1 MFHLTRLLGSH
12 KAWRGDYAIRA
23 CVLALSLAC
32 ALAPYFLSPFN
43 PRAAVAQTV
52 SAVQNDFEDGPLQG
66 WIPRGGV
73 ILTNTTEA
81 AAGGTH
87 SLKTTG
93 RTMGFH
99 GPSLNVLSLLT
110 KGATYQVTASVRLVP
125 PTTATAVRVT
135 MQQTP
140 VGGGNQFVQI
150 ASNNNVTDAAFV
162 RLTGLYSFGA
172 EMTGLLL
179 YVEATSE
186 TASYYLDDFSIT
198 LAPPPPGPPP
208 NTTGAASDFESGAR
222 EGWAPRIGGETLTVT
237 SADQHGGVNSLLTST
252 RTAAFSGPSFNV
264 TNVMFNGSRYRVSL
278 WAKLAPG
285 EASAQLRVSLQR
297 NAGAITTFHT
307 VVGNTTVTA
316 DKWVNLKAVYDVAL
330 ANTSLT
336 LYVESASGTPSFYID
351 DFTITFVPPPVAET
365 NIPSVY
371 KSLAEFFPVGAAIHQ
386 GDLTGEH
393 AALLK
398 KHFNSVTSE
407 NDMKWSSLQPMEG
420 GFNFAPADAQVNFAK
435 TNNMRVRGH
444 TLVWHNQTP
453 AWVFNDPSG
462 APMTPTPE
470 NKALLL
476 KRMENHIRTVMDHYK
491 NDVYAWDVVNE
502 VIDPSQPDGF
512 RRSPWFNIIGP
523 EFIDKAFQIARD
535 VDHDAKLFINDFD
548 TTNTTKRQF
557 LFNLISGLKSRG
569 VPIDGIGHQM
579 HNNVDFP
586 SGQAIIDTINM
597 FYNLGVEN
605 EVTEL
610 DTSIYSGPNP
620 PAFDDYALI
629 PQDLFVRQGYRNR
642 IFFDAFR
649 QLKGKIGNVTFWGQ
663 ADDHTWLTSSTR
675 VNGPLLFD
683 PSLKKKFAYWGVIDP
698 LQLPG
703 ADLSTSVSAGSNSV
717 LSGSDLSYTITV
729 RNNQDNDL
737 EDFLPDDDDLPA
749 ANVTLTDA
757 IPAGTVFKS
766 LSAPAGWSCA
776 TPAAGG
782 AGQVNCTLA
791 SLAPGASAQFNLTVT
806 VICATPDNT
815 EIINTATVASTTRDP
830 NTAPNNTASVNVRV
844 SNPPPVISGI
854 SVDKA
859 LLGPPNHRMVPVT
872 LWYNTSDNC
881 DAGLVTKVTI
891 SSNEPVNGTG
901 DGDTAPDWVVND
913 AHHILLRAERAG
925 NGLGRIYTI
934 TVTVTDSAGSSSS
947 SSTIV
952 RVPH

>member
-1 MFHLTRLLGSH
+1 MFHLTRLLH
-12 KAWRGDYAIRA
+12 PTKAWRRSQAVRA
-23 CVLALSLAC
+23 CVFALGLAC
-32 ALAPYFLSPFN
+32 ALALYFTSPFN
-43 PRAAVAQTV
+43 PRTAVAQSGTIF
-52 SAVQNDFEDGPLQG
+52 QNDFEDGTLQG
-66 WIPRGGV
+66 WIPRGAV
-73 ILTNTTEA
+73 TLTNTTEA
-81 AAGGTH
+81 AAGGTR

-93 RTMGFH
+93 RTQGFH

-110 KGATYQVTASVRLVP
+110 KGATYQVTASVRLVA
-125 PTTATAVRVT
+125 PTAASTVRVT

-140 VGGGNQFVQI
+140 AGGSNQFATVAQ
-150 ASNNNVTDAAFV
+150 NTGVTDAAFV
-162 RLTGLYSFGA
+162 TLTGLYSYGA
-172 EMTGLLL
+172 DMTGLLL
-179 YVEATSE
+179 YVESTNA
-186 TASYYLDDFSIT
+186 TASYYLDNFSIT
-198 LAPPPPGPPP
+198 LVAPAPGPPP
-208 NTTGAASDFESGAR
+208 NTTGAASDFETGAR
-222 EGWAPRIGGETLTVT
+222 EGWAPRIGREVLTVT
-237 SADQHGGVNSLLTST
+237 TADANSGNRSLLTT
-252 RTAAFSGPSFNV
+252 GRMAAFDGPSFNV

-285 EASAQLRVSLQR
+285 EPNSQLRVSLQR
-297 NAGAITTFHT
+297 NAGTITTFHT
-307 VVGNTTVTA
+307 VIGNTNVTA
-316 DKWVNLKAVYDVAL
+316 DRWVNLKTVFDVTL
-330 ANTSLT
+330 ANTSLS

-351 DFTITFVPPPVAET
+351 DFTITFVPPPVAER
-365 NIPSVY
+365 NLPSVY
-371 KSLAEFFPVGAAIHQ
+371 QSLAEFFPVGAAIHS
-386 GDLTGEH
+386 GDLSGEH
-393 AALLK
+393 AVLLTR
-398 KHFNSVTSE
+398 HFNSVTSE
-407 NDMKWSSLQPMEG
+407 NDMKWSSLQPTQG
-420 GFNFAPADAQVNFAK
+420 SFNFGPADAQVAFAK
-435 TNNMRVRGH
+435 TNNMRIRGH

-453 AWVFNDPSG
+453 AWVFNDANGMPL
-462 APMTPTPE
+462 TPTPE

-476 KRMENHIRTVMDHYK
+476 QRMENHIRTVMDHYK

-523 EFIDKAFQIARD
+523 EFIDRAFQIARE
-535 VDHDAKLFINDFD
+535 VDPDCKLYINDFD

-586 SGQAIIDTINM
+586 SAQAIIDTINM
-597 FYNLGVEN
+597 FFNLGVEN

-766 LSAPAGWSCA
+766 LSAPAEWSCT

-782 AGQVNCTLA
+782 AGQVNCTIA
-791 SLAPGASAQFNLTVT
+791 SLAPGASAQINLTVT
-806 VICATPDNT
+806 VICPTPNNT
-815 EIINTATVASTTRDP
+815 EIVNSAAVASTTRDP
-830 NTAPNNTASVNVRV
+830 NPAPNNTAAANVRV
-844 SNPPPVISGI
+844 SNPPPVISDL
-854 SVDKA
+854 SVDKPV
-859 LLGPPNHRMVPVT
+859 LWPPNHQMVPVA
-872 LWYNTSDNC
+872 LRYSVSDNC
-881 DAGLVTKVTI
+881 DSILKPVITI
-891 SSNEPVNGTG
+891 SSNEPLDGTG
-901 DGDTAPDWVVND
+901 DGDTSPDWEVID
-913 AHHILLRAERAG
+913 AHHVLLRAERSG
-925 NGLGRIYTI
+925 NGSGRIYTI
-934 TVTVTDSAGSSSS
+934 TLTVTDSAGSSSS
-947 SSTIV
+947 SSVIV